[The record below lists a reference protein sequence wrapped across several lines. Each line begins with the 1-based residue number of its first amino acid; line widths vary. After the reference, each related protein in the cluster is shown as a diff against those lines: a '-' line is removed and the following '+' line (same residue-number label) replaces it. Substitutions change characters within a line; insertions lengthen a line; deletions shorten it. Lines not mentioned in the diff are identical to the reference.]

1 MKCATLLHLLF
12 TRSQHI
18 ILAAV
23 DQTQEF
29 ARTPNIQRTETSDYG
44 NLSAKGTQ
52 QTITLDGI
60 RKKSEI
66 RRFLDKFI
74 TKLLLAPTEG
84 MPNKLVLLELKELC
98 LRCRELFL
106 SESALLLI
114 NPPIYILGDLHG
126 QFTDLVTM
134 LSKLGMPPRCR
145 YLFLGD
151 YVDRGNWSLET
162 VSLLMAYKLRYPQ
175 QIFML
180 RGNHETRAV
189 NRVYGFF
196 EECTKRFPER
206 GEGTILWTLY
216 QHVFNCLPLAAVVG
230 ERIFAAHGGI
240 SEDLKCWRQFSR
252 IRRPTDVTDIGLIN
266 DLIWSDPCDACERY
280 AESPRGVSQVFGKVA
295 IDEFED
301 ALNVDLI
308 VRAHQVVMDG
318 YEFFHNKR
326 CLTIFSA
333 PCYCGEMNNIAG
345 ILFVNAKLECSIFT
359 YRSPN
364 RAPEDDENQG
374 NESLNKQTDGEV
386 GKQESESKENAIIAA
401 NNGKSIRKEDVQP
414 EKRIRA
420 GSPIPRN
427 KQNAGDRENIK
438 PSKSDEKKG
447 KLESRDEKKDDA
459 EENFELKS
467 AQQNRQNNKKDEKED
482 SKRSEHRSKTG
493 IDSKE
498 ANIKQGQNE
507 EKQAAKENREK
518 SSEPSNPAAHQ
529 TIVF

>member
-1 MKCATLLHLLF
+1 DEICENIQILQKKQPKERKKNEEFSSFYLEAFVVSGCVPAAAPLFGLANSAGMAT
-12 TRSQHI
+12 
-18 ILAAV
+18 V

-29 ARTPNIQRTETSDYG
+29 AKTPKIQRTETSDYG
-44 NLSAKGTQ
+44 NLSVKGTQ
-52 QTITLDGI
+52 KTITADGT
-60 RKKSEI
+60 RKKPEI
-66 RRFLDKFI
+66 RRFLDQFI

-84 MPNKLVLLELKELC
+84 MPNKLVLLELRELC

-106 SESALLLI
+106 SENALLII

-162 VSLLMAYKLRYPQ
+162 VSLLMAYKLRYPH

-206 GEGTILWTLY
+206 GEGTALWTLY
-216 QHVFNCLPLAAVVG
+216 QHVFNCLPLAALVG

-252 IRRPTDVTDIGLIN
+252 IRRPTDITDIGLIN

-374 NESLNKQTDGEV
+374 NENLDKQPDGECNLQRNECLEV
-386 GKQESESKENAIIAA
+386 ITRTNNHYESNAVIILISTERT
-401 NNGKSIRKEDVQP
+401 KVY
-414 EKRIRA
+414 
-420 GSPIPRN
+420 
-427 KQNAGDRENIK
+427 
-438 PSKSDEKKG
+438 
-447 KLESRDEKKDDA
+447 
-459 EENFELKS
+459 
-467 AQQNRQNNKKDEKED
+467 NNKKE
-482 SKRSEHRSKTG
+482 
-493 IDSKE
+493 
-498 ANIKQGQNE
+498 
-507 EKQAAKENREK
+507 
-518 SSEPSNPAAHQ
+518 
-529 TIVF
+529 